1 VASLAAVVAVDVAG
15 FAAVHSNVASL
26 STPVAF
32 HFVTGFLDVPE
43 AATGVALLLVG
54 MVAVAGH
61 MARLPAGVARLV
73 PLLLRLLTVP
83 GDVARPAAV
92 VARVLALFTVPSHVA
107 LLSTPVANLIPSTST
122 STPPATAAAA
132 TPTIGAVLEPMPRPA
147 TSKAVA
153 TVVHIHYCLS

>member
-1 VASLAAVVAVDVAG
+1 MAGLAAVVAVDIAG
-15 FAAVHSNVASL
+15 FAAVHSNVAGL
-26 STPVAF
+26 ATPVAF

-43 AATGVALLLVG
+43 AAARVALLLVG

-61 MARLPAGVARLV
+61 VASLPACVARLV

-92 VARVLALFTVPSHVA
+92 VACILTLFTVPSHVS
-107 LLSTPVANLIPSTST
+107 LLSTPVADLISSHST
-122 STPPATAAAA
+122 STPPATAAT
-132 TPTIGAVLEPMPRPA
+132 TPTIGAVLEPMPRSA

-153 TVVHIHYCLS
+153 TVVHVHYCLS